1 MGNPNHMREEA
12 RDMTKRS
19 ERSLVLF
26 AVIFVFACLLL
37 SGGSRLIGHTVED
50 VPVQMADV
58 SRVRTAFSAAP
69 APLCEMGIEPIQKAE
84 TIRGTRSETPK
95 GAAAAARVICD
106 ANGNVLTCR
115 SYLHAVYQAFS
126 LGDGFV

>member
-1 MGNPNHMREEA
+1 
-12 RDMTKRS
+12 MTKRS
-19 ERSLVLF
+19 ERSLMLF

-37 SGGSRLIGHTVED
+37 SGGSRLIGHAAED

-58 SRVRTAFSAAP
+58 SRVRSALSAAP
-69 APLCEMGIEPIQKAE
+69 APLCQMGLEPVRKKE
-84 TIRGTRSETPK
+84 TIRDAGEKAPEHD
-95 GAAAAARVICD
+95 APAARVACD
-106 ANGNVLTCR
+106 ANGNVLGSD

>member
-1 MGNPNHMREEA
+1 
-12 RDMTKRS
+12 MTKRS

-37 SGGSRLIGHTVED
+37 SGGSRLIGHAGED
-50 VPVQMADV
+50 VPVQMTDV
-58 SRVRTAFSAAP
+58 SGITAVLSAAP
-69 APLCEMGIEPIQKAE
+69 APPCQMGLEPVHRAE
-84 TIRGTRSETPK
+84 TIRGARAEAPK
-95 GAAAAARVICD
+95 SAAPLARAARD
-106 ANGNVLTCR
+106 ANGNVLSGK